1 MTIAIPA
8 IEGDPPSSHPR
19 SAPAEDPPPASG
31 TGRRPR
37 DPAMAALRDL
47 GEAFLRADAAA
58 GGRILAGREAELTAG
73 LTAVVLRL
81 LVLLFAERRADD
93 HSASSAMLVKG
104 GGAWARL
111 LELSRAIHAGS
122 PSVAALQLPRGGRL
136 FDPHAHPFLE
146 GRPPGHR
153 GPLPAPAALPVIPDA
168 LIARILGRLS
178 RELDLRDGDDDA
190 RGLARIGAIY
200 ESLLGLELR
209 PLGPGLAGKL
219 SLQAGEARRAAGAH
233 YTSAGMARIIVER
246 ALAPLLSPDASPEA
260 ILELRVCDPAMGAGS
275 FLIEA
280 CEVLAAALVRAWGRA
295 GAAPP
300 DAANGDPLAC
310 ARRLVARSCLFGVDR
325 NPLAVDL
332 ARISLGLLTAA
343 PGAPPLFL
351 DHALRAGDAILGL
364 SCAQI
369 AALSLEPRR
378 APATAPAAALVDAA
392 ITLAASPRR
401 EIRAG
406 AAAPEEAM
414 ARAELAIAGARA
426 LGDAVLGTFLDME
439 DRRARPRALAAL
451 LEYAAS
457 WPEGEIPAELLADA
471 RSFRAARAPFHWE
484 LEYAEI
490 FADRGG
496 FDAFVGNPPWVAY
509 AGRAAQPL
517 PAPLRDLHAALSPAF
532 AGYRSLQ
539 GLFVHRAAA
548 LLRPGGRLGLVL
560 PTSMADLDGYAPVR
574 RAHDALCAPDDAL
587 PDFGDRAF
595 DGVFQPS
602 MGLLS
607 TRRAAPP
614 ESPVAALWP
623 LARSDLAPEAAALL
637 HRLDALPRLPPRL
650 FGERGFQTMSEDAK
664 HMTVGPVDERSVGLR
679 AGGDVAPCKRLP
691 PSRHCDPAAFGAR
704 FRPEREWRAVRLLIR
719 QTARF
724 PIAALSDGL
733 PFRNS
738 ILAGFGEDRY
748 SAHFLVAYLNSTPVR
763 WVHHQRHRDAR
774 QGMPQV
780 KIGHLRA
787 LPAPPADH
795 PAVAALSALGESL
808 GERNAGITRAEQD
821 ALDRLAA
828 DALGMSERERELVAA
843 WRAAMQQE
851 LRLAEG
857 GEGTSAAHQVFG
869 R

>member
-1 MTIAIPA
+1 MTTALPA
-8 IEGDPPSSHPR
+8 IEADPPPSRPLPD
-19 SAPAEDPPPASG
+19 PAEDPPPASG
-31 TGRRPR
+31 AGRRPR

-47 GEAFLRADAAA
+47 GEAFLRADADA
-58 GGRILAGREAELTAG
+58 GGRILAGQEAELTPG
-73 LTAVVLRL
+73 LTLVVLRL
-81 LVLLFAERRADD
+81 LVLLFAERRARD
-93 HSASSAMLVKG
+93 HSASSAVLG
-104 GGAWARL
+104 QGRGAWARL
-111 LELSRAIHAGS
+111 LGLTRAVHAGS
-122 PSVAALQLPRGGRL
+122 PSIAALQLPRGGRL

-153 GPLPAPAALPVIPDA
+153 GPLPAPAELPAIPDA
-168 LIARILGRLS
+168 LVARALGRLS
-178 RELDLRDGDDDA
+178 LHLDPRDDDA
-190 RGLARIGAIY
+190 RGLARIGAVY

-209 PLGPGLAGKL
+209 PAHPGLPGRLA
-219 SLQAGEARRAAGAH
+219 LQPGEARRAAGAH
-233 YTSAGMARIIVER
+233 YTSAGMARIIVTR
-246 ALAPLLSPDASPEA
+246 ALAPLLSPDAAPGA

-280 CEVLAAALVRAWGRA
+280 CEALAAALVRAWDRA

-300 DAANGDPLAC
+300 VEGGDPLAC
-310 ARRLVARSCLFGVDR
+310 ARRLVARHCLFGVDR

-343 PGAPPLFL
+343 PGAPPPFL

-364 SCAQI
+364 SAAQI
-369 AALSLEPRR
+369 AALSLKPR
-378 APATAPAAALVDAA
+378 PAAAAARAAALVDAA
-392 ITLAASPRR
+392 LTLAASPRR
-401 EIRAG
+401 AIRTG
-406 AAAPEEAM
+406 AAAPEEAL
-414 ARAELAIAGARA
+414 ARAELAITGARA
-426 LGDAVLGTFLDME
+426 LGDAVLATFLDME

-451 LEYAAS
+451 QEYAAS
-457 WPEGEIPAELLADA
+457 WPEAEIPPGLIAGA
-471 RSFRAARAPFHWE
+471 RAFRAERAPFHWE
-484 LEYAEI
+484 LEYPEV
-490 FADRGG
+490 FTDRGG

-517 PAPLRDLHAALSPAF
+517 PAPWRDLHAALSPAF

-607 TRRAAPP
+607 TRRAA
-614 ESPVAALWP
+614 SPQSPAAALWP
-623 LARSDLAPEAAALL
+623 LARSDLSPGAAALL

-650 FGERGFQTMSEDAK
+650 FGERGFQTTPADAER
-664 HMTVGPVDERSVGLR
+664 MTLGPVDERSVGLR
-679 AGGDVAPCKRLP
+679 GGGDIAPFKRLP
-691 PSRHCDPAAFGAR
+691 PGRHCDPSAFGAR
-704 FRPEREWRAVRLLIR
+704 FRPERDWRAVRLLIR

-724 PIAALSDGL
+724 PMAALSDGL

-738 ILAGFGEDRY
+738 ILAGFGDDRY
-748 SAHFLVAYLNSTPVR
+748 GEHFLLAYLNSTPVR

-795 PAVAALSALGESL
+795 PAVAELSALGRSL
-808 GERNAGITRAEQD
+808 GERNAGITRADQD

-828 DALGMSERERELVAA
+828 DALGMSEQERAIVAA

-851 LRLAEG
+851 LRLVEGGGEG
-857 GEGTSAAHQVFG
+857 GE
-869 R
+869 